1 MLKNKKK
8 IYISQLNNLK
18 RLAMLFC
25 SVIFIKLFSLI
36 YTGYSSYTFFIE
48 FNDANS
54 LKIGTPIRF
63 RGINIGS
70 VQSIKLK
77 HDCVLVL
84 AKVNSS
90 KIIISRNSIIETTQT
105 GLLNESIIDIITLDN
120 SNSINNLYNNP
131 LSKICDTSS
140 IICNSAYLKGNRGL
154 NYDDL
159 IRSTTRISQRFDDP
173 RFFNLFYV
181 FLHNGIELTDTL
193 LELFISIL
201 ELLLVNHQYIED
213 FILDDLIY

>member
-1 MLKNKKK
+1 MLKN
-8 IYISQLNNLK
+8 IYIAQLKYL
-18 RLAMLFC
+18 RGLAIFFC
-25 SVIFIKLFSLI
+25 CVIFIKLFTFI
-36 YTGYSSYTFFIE
+36 NIGSSNYTFFIE

-70 VQSIKLK
+70 IQSIKLK
-77 HDCVLVL
+77 SDCVLVL

-90 KIIISRNSIIETTQT
+90 KIVISKNSIVEITQT
-105 GLLNESIIDIITLDN
+105 GLLNESIIDIIPFDNFLTLN
-120 SNSINNLYNNP
+120 HLYHNP
-131 LSKICDTSS
+131 LSNLCDSS
-140 IICNSAYLKGNRGL
+140 NIICNSMYVKGDRGL

-181 FLHNGIELTDTL
+181 FLQNGIELTDSL
-193 LELFISIL
+193 LELVISIS
-201 ELLLVNHQYIED
+201 EILLLNHRDLQN
-213 FILDDLIY
+213 FILDDLLY